1 MAASRRKKKQRKEK
15 FEKALTAVL
24 CGIVAVLVLL
34 AAVISLSEENGGA
47 LPTWQQLYSWFGV
60 AAPVPHLPEEA
71 AGAATKVH
79 FIDVGQGDAV
89 LLEQNGAFALID
101 AGEREAADGLMAYL
115 QAAGVAK
122 LDLLVMTHPHADHIG
137 GMQAVL
143 DAFPVDRA
151 VLPDFAKAPMPTTST
166 FLNLLDAIREK
177 QIPTVTGPRGR
188 CVPAGRRDAHGA
200 GRRCGRGKSQRY
212 LSGDAV

>member
-1 MAASRRKKKQRKEK
+1 M
-15 FEKALTAVL
+15 L

-47 LPTWQQLYSWFGV
+47 MPTWQQLYSWFGV

-101 AGEREAADGLMAYL
+101 AGEREAAEGWWRTCRPQAL
-115 QAAGVAK
+115 QSW
-122 LDLLVMTHPHADHIG
+122 T
-137 GMQAVL
+137 
-143 DAFPVDRA
+143 
-151 VLPDFAKAPMPTTST
+151 
-166 FLNLLDAIREK
+166 
-177 QIPTVTGPRGR
+177 
-188 CVPAGRRDAHGA
+188 CW
-200 GRRCGRGKSQRY
+200 
-212 LSGDAV
+212 

>member
-24 CGIVAVLVLL
+24 CGIVAALVLL

-143 DAFPVDRA
+143 MRS
-151 VLPDFAKAPMPTTST
+151 LW
-166 FLNLLDAIREK
+166 
-177 QIPTVTGPRGR
+177 TGPCCRILQK
-188 CVPAGRRDAHGA
+188 
-200 GRRCGRGKSQRY
+200 RRCPLHPPS
-212 LSGDAV
+212 

>member
-24 CGIVAVLVLL
+24 CGIVAALVLL

-137 GMQAVL
+137 GM
-143 DAFPVDRA
+143 
-151 VLPDFAKAPMPTTST
+151 
-166 FLNLLDAIREK
+166 
-177 QIPTVTGPRGR
+177 
-188 CVPAGRRDAHGA
+188 
-200 GRRCGRGKSQRY
+200 
-212 LSGDAV
+212 

>member
-1 MAASRRKKKQRKEK
+1 M
-15 FEKALTAVL
+15 
-24 CGIVAVLVLL
+24 
-34 AAVISLSEENGGA
+34 
-47 LPTWQQLYSWFGV
+47 
-60 AAPVPHLPEEA
+60 PHLPEEA

-101 AGEREAADGLMAYL
+101 AGEREAADGLVAYL

-143 DAFPVDRA
+143 DAF
-151 VLPDFAKAPMPTTST
+151 LWT
-166 FLNLLDAIREK
+166 
-177 QIPTVTGPRGR
+177 GR
-188 CVPAGRRDAHGA
+188 CCRILQK
-200 GRRCGRGKSQRY
+200 RRCPLHPPS
-212 LSGDAV
+212 

>member
-79 FIDVGQGDAV
+79 FIDVG
-89 LLEQNGAFALID
+89 
-101 AGEREAADGLMAYL
+101 RETLFCWNRTAHSHSST
-115 QAAGVAK
+115 QASG
-122 LDLLVMTHPHADHIG
+122 
-137 GMQAVL
+137 
-143 DAFPVDRA
+143 
-151 VLPDFAKAPMPTTST
+151 
-166 FLNLLDAIREK
+166 K
-177 QIPTVTGPRGR
+177 QRTG
-188 CVPAGRRDAHGA
+188 
-200 GRRCGRGKSQRY
+200 
-212 LSGDAV
+212 